1 MKEFVEQ
8 FKVLN
13 ELVISDNKIDLDNL
27 KNIDIID
34 QIIKLNIKIIY

>member
-13 ELVISDNKIDLDNL
+13 ELVISDNKIDLNNL
-27 KNIDIID
+27 QNTDIID

>member
-13 ELVISDNKIDLDNL
+13 ELVISDNKIDLNNL
-27 KNIDIID
+27 ENTDIID
-34 QIIKLNIKIIY
+34 QIIKINIKIIY

>member
-1 MKEFVEQ
+1 MKDFVEQ

-27 KNIDIID
+27 KNIDIIE

>member
-1 MKEFVEQ
+1 MKEFVEL